1 MIFQCN
7 ECWKQFDAD
16 TEPEVCPYCGS
27 AGNFA
32 QITITNKYGRKLTYK
47 EHIEELR
54 KYYLAHPPRGINRKR
69 ILEMSEEGLEDMAD
83 VMDEISNDTWDY

>member
-7 ECWKQFDAD
+7 ECWKKFDAD
-16 TEPEVCPYCGS
+16 NMPEACPYCGS

-32 QITITNKYGRKLTYK
+32 HITITDKYGRKPTYK

-69 ILEMSEEGLEDMAD
+69 I
-83 VMDEISNDTWDY
+83 